1 MYLVQDANGY
11 VWDSLSVI
19 DDSRWFCPQLH
30 VWASRDKLV
39 GPLRR
44 YDYRENA
51 KRLCLSGAMDMKLID
66 AMEKADRWVQQFEEF
81 LHDNALAC

>member
-11 VWDSLSVI
+11 VWGSLSVI

-30 VWASRDKLV
+30 
-39 GPLRR
+39 
-44 YDYRENA
+44 
-51 KRLCLSGAMDMKLID
+51 LCLTGVMVMKLID
-66 AMEKADRWVQQFEEF
+66 AMEKADRWVQRFEEF

>member
-11 VWDSLSVI
+11 VWGSLIVI

-30 VWASRDKLV
+30 VWASR
-39 GPLRR
+39 
-44 YDYRENA
+44 
-51 KRLCLSGAMDMKLID
+51 DMKLID

-81 LHDNALAC
+81 LRDNALAC